1 MSRSL
6 FATVSLCMLPV
17 CGHTVA
23 GAAAVA
29 EERVAAQHRTAH
41 ELLTVC
47 NDMWI
52 VLSGVS
58 DKKSADAA
66 APEFRCLMDKAQQ
79 VSEKLYCEG
88 GQDLEIITELH
99 DKLAESLDELTLE
112 FESICELRC
121 YASSAL
127 KKEFIYAVE
136 VGMFAEDCLVML
148 ADPLPVMTEAEMR
161 GELLRFTRLLEHDRA
176 ILEALRMVQDA
187 ATSLDAAKRLHSL
200 TDHLNALAPAKALAD
215 RKFSQASRSKVRRA
229 YSPIEPVLWG
239 IRTEIVR
246 IAALPGYHGKDFDS
260 FSLALENMFLSLCVT
275 HSHFIEEVFDDSF
288 HTDLDEALSE
298 NATTSK

>member
-1 MSRSL
+1 
-6 FATVSLCMLPV
+6 MLPV

-23 GAAAVA
+23 GATAVA
-29 EERVAAQHRTAH
+29 EDAVAVQHRTAH

-66 APEFRCLMDKAQQ
+66 APEFRSLMDKAQE
-79 VSEKLYCEG
+79 VSEKLYCEA
-88 GQDLEIITELH
+88 GQDLTIIAELH

-121 YASSAL
+121 YTSSAL

-136 VGMFAEDCLVML
+136 AGMFAEDCLVML
-148 ADPLPVMTEAEMR
+148 AEPLPVMTEAEMR
-161 GELLRFTRLLEHDRA
+161 GELLRFTRLEEHDRA

-187 ATSLDAAKRLHSL
+187 ASSLDAAKRLQLS
-200 TDHLNALAPAKALAD
+200 TAQLNALAPAKALAE
-215 RKFSQASRSKVRRA
+215 RRFSQASRSKVRCA
-229 YSPIEPVLWG
+229 YSPIEPILWA

-246 IAALPGYHGKDFDS
+246 IAGLPGYHGKDFDC
-260 FSLALENMFLSLCVT
+260 FSHALENMFLSLCVT

-288 HTDLDEALSE
+288 HTDLDEALRE